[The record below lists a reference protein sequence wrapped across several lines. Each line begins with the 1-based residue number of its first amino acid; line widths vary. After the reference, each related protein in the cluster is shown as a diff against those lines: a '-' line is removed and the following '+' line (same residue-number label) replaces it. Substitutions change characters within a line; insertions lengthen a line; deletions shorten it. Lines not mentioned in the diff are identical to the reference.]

1 MLAGTAFVTL
11 HSLVAF
17 ASVVAGLLGLAS
29 EGRISTETLAGK
41 VYAAT
46 ALAACVTGLILFH
59 SSSTSVVVGLVTLAA
74 FACATAATRANLFG
88 GASSRVAMLSYS
100 ATFVLSIATGVA

>member
-1 MLAGTAFVTL
+1 MFAATAFVTF

-29 EGRISTETLAGK
+29 EGGISTDTLAGK

-59 SSSTSVVVGLVTLAA
+59 RSGLSVVVGLVTLAA
-74 FACATAATRANLFG
+74 FAFAIAAKRANLFG
-88 GASSRVAMLSYS
+88 GASSRVAMLSYG
-100 ATFVLSIATGVA
+100 ATFVLSLVTGVA